1 MPCDSVVVLVLA
13 LVVVVVVVLGRV
25 LGRLGVTGIQVQIAF

>member
-13 LVVVVVVVLGRV
+13 VVVVVVLGRV